1 MYLQELAHWVGSLL
15 LTFSLVMI
23 EYPTTILNTSN
34 ESWYERHGFNLGVM
48 AIIWVFLALIAF
60 NVVGGLVGVIA
71 ALFLVDDPTNVDAI
85 MQVLSEQTTVFFW
98 INTTGQITVFA
109 LGSLLVTRLAA
120 EPGARRR
127 FLRLQINS
135 DTHKY
140 ILWAIILTI
149 FAYPAVIFLGW
160 LNAFLPVPGWMAEM
174 QQSMDEMIAKL
185 LGSENILWLGLFH
198 IGLVP
203 SICEEIMYRGYVQ
216 RSLEKSWGIW
226 TAIIVSGLIF
236 GAYHLQITRIL
247 PLAALGMLFAYIT
260 YVSNSLIPAMVAHL
274 VNNGGQIILSTI
286 YPEMLDQELNADT
299 DLPWVLILPMV
310 VILISAISI
319 FHKRYLAN
327 IPSSLANTPE

>member
-1 MYLQELAHWVGSLL
+1 ML
-15 LTFSLVMI
+15 
-23 EYPTTILNTSN
+23 EYPTTISN
-34 ESWYERHGFNLGVM
+34 STNGSWYGRHGFNLGVM

-60 NVVGGLVGVIA
+60 NVVGGVVGVIA
-71 ALFLVDDPTNVDAI
+71 AVFLVDDPTNIEAL

-109 LGSLLVTRLAA
+109 LGSLMVTRLAA

-140 ILWAIILTI
+140 ILWAIVLTVA
-149 FAYPAVIFLGW
+149 AYPTVIFLGW

-185 LGSENILWLGLFH
+185 LGSENILWMGLFH

-274 VNNGGQIILSTI
+274 VNNGGQVILGTI
-286 YPEMLDQELNADT
+286 DPEMLDQELTAET
-299 DLPWVLILPMV
+299 DLPWAGILFGVVLLITLLSIL
-310 VILISAISI
+310 
-319 FHKRYLAN
+319 HKRYLASTL
-327 IPSSLANTPE
+327 SSLPNTPE

>member
-1 MYLQELAHWVGSLL
+1 ML
-15 LTFSLVMI
+15 
-23 EYPTTILNTSN
+23 EYPTTISNNTN
-34 ESWYERHGFNLGVM
+34 RSWYERHGFNLGVM

-60 NVVGGLVGVIA
+60 NVVAGLVGVIA
-71 ALFLVDDPTNVDAI
+71 AVFLVDDPTNIEAI
-85 MQVLSEQTTVFFW
+85 MQVISEQITVFFW
-98 INTTGQITVFA
+98 INTTSQITVFA

-135 DTHKY
+135 DTHKH
-140 ILWAIILTI
+140 ILLAIVLTI
-149 FAYPAVIFLGW
+149 VAYPTVILLGW

-174 QQSMDEMIAKL
+174 QQSMDEMINKL
-185 LGSENILWLGLFH
+185 LGSENILWMGLFH

-274 VNNGGQIILSTI
+274 VNNGGQIILNTI
-286 YPEMLDQELNADT
+286 YPEMFDQELNADT
-299 DLPWVLILPMV
+299 DLPWAWILFGV
-310 VILISAISI
+310 VILITLLSI
-319 FHKRYLAN
+319 FHKRYLAST
-327 IPSSLANTPE
+327 PSSLPNTPE

>member
-1 MYLQELAHWVGSLL
+1 ML
-15 LTFSLVMI
+15 
-23 EYPTTILNTSN
+23 EYPTTISN
-34 ESWYERHGFNLGVM
+34 STNGSWYERHGFNLGVM

-60 NVVGGLVGVIA
+60 NVVGGVVGVIA
-71 ALFLVDDPTNVDAI
+71 AVFLVEDPTNIEAL

-109 LGSLLVTRLAA
+109 LGSLMVTRLAA

-140 ILWAIILTI
+140 ILWAIVLTVA
-149 FAYPAVIFLGW
+149 AYPTVIFLGW

-185 LGSENILWLGLFH
+185 LGSENILWMGLFH

-274 VNNGGQIILSTI
+274 VNNGGQVILSTI
-286 YPEMLDQELNADT
+286 YPEMLDQELTAET
-299 DLPWVLILPMV
+299 DLPWAGILFGVVLLITLLSIL
-310 VILISAISI
+310 
-319 FHKRYLAN
+319 HKRYLASTL
-327 IPSSLANTPE
+327 SSLPNTPE

>member
-1 MYLQELAHWVGSLL
+1 ML
-15 LTFSLVMI
+15 
-23 EYPTTILNTSN
+23 EYPTTISN
-34 ESWYERHGFNLGVM
+34 STNGSWYERHGFNLGVM

-60 NVVGGLVGVIA
+60 NVVGGVVGVIA
-71 ALFLVDDPTNVDAI
+71 AVFLVDDPTNIEAL

-109 LGSLLVTRLAA
+109 LGSLMVTRLAA

-140 ILWAIILTI
+140 ILWAIVLTVA
-149 FAYPAVIFLGW
+149 AYPTVIFLGW

-185 LGSENILWLGLFH
+185 LSSENILWMGLFH

-274 VNNGGQIILSTI
+274 VNNGGQVILSTI
-286 YPEMLDQELNADT
+286 YPEMLDQDLTAET
-299 DLPWVLILPMV
+299 DLPWAGILFGVVLLITLLSIL
-310 VILISAISI
+310 
-319 FHKRYLAN
+319 HKRYLASTL
-327 IPSSLANTPE
+327 SSLPNTPE

>member
-1 MYLQELAHWVGSLL
+1 ML
-15 LTFSLVMI
+15 
-23 EYPTTILNTSN
+23 EYPTNISNNTHG
-34 ESWYERHGFNLGVM
+34 SWYERHGFNLGVM

-60 NVVGGLVGVIA
+60 NVVGGIVGVVA
-71 ALFLVDDPTNVDAI
+71 AVFLVDDPTNIEAL
-85 MQVLSEQTTVFFW
+85 MQVLSERTTVFFW

-140 ILWAIILTI
+140 ILWAIVLTVV
-149 FAYPAVIFLGW
+149 AYPTVIFLGW
-160 LNAFLPVPGWMAEM
+160 LNAFLPVPDWMAEM

-185 LGSENILWLGLFH
+185 LGSENILWMGLFH

-226 TAIIVSGLIF
+226 AAIIISGLIF

-274 VNNGGQIILSTI
+274 VNNGGQVILSTI
-286 YPEMLDQELNADT
+286 YPEMLDQELTAET
-299 DLPWVLILPMV
+299 DLPWAGILFGVVLLITLLSIL
-310 VILISAISI
+310 
-319 FHKRYLAN
+319 HKRYLASVL
-327 IPSSLANTPE
+327 SSLPNTPE